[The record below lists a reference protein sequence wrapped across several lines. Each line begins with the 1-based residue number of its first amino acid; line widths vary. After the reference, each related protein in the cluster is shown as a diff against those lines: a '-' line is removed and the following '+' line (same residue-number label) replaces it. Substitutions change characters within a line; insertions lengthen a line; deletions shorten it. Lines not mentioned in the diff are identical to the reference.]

1 MSYNHQRHNNNSQ
14 WEERKISWR
23 ANENSNLTRGKTR
36 VTKSWLVLVLHLIGW
51 ERGVSFLDQP
61 KSKVTQN
68 QCNPRLLSKLNWKLL
83 CKQKQFLSI
92 QSCETEFS
100 AKISYT
106 CVLTSTWCSPFVSTR
121 VLVENKLRSAK
132 EFTDCFSVS
141 VRTVWSIKLCSH
153 SQLKFCVFFFFVSL
167 SRVTDY
173 VGEEG
178 LLVVYRIIR
187 WKFF

>member
-51 ERGVSFLDQP
+51 ERGASFLDQSQ
-61 KSKVTQN
+61 SKVTQN
-68 QCNPRLLSKLNWKLL
+68 RCNPRLLSKLNWKLL
-83 CKQKQFLSI
+83 CRQKQFLSI
-92 QSCETEFS
+92 QNCETEFS
-100 AKISYT
+100 AKISCT

>member
-1 MSYNHQRHNNNSQ
+1 MSFNHQRHNNNSQ

-51 ERGVSFLDQP
+51 ERGASFLDQS
-61 KSKVTQN
+61 KSNVTQN

-83 CKQKQFLSI
+83 CRQKQFLSI
-92 QSCETEFS
+92 QNCETEFS

-132 EFTDCFSVS
+132 EFTDRFSVS
-141 VRTVWSIKLCSH
+141 VRTVWSVKLCSH
-153 SQLKFCVFFFFVSL
+153 SQLKFCVFFFLFLWLAWRTTSEKKAC
-167 SRVTDY
+167 S
-173 VGEEG
+173 
-178 LLVVYRIIR
+178 
-187 WKFF
+187 